1 MTQSFALNLSNRLY
15 IFNNI
20 HEITALEEMKLSLL
34 VGICA
39 CISLACKRL
48 HDHSENKTLM
58 LDIVTKL
65 NVWDV

>member
-39 CISLACKRL
+39 CIFLG
-48 HDHSENKTLM
+48 M
-58 LDIVTKL
+58 
-65 NVWDV
+65 